1 MKYLLLLTL
10 FITPAFSQD
19 LYVRL
24 VTDYHEKFG
33 KVAIEFKGDMVG
45 VAQDQNSC
53 MSNEFGES
61 IMCTRMMTFYT
72 ESPLKLIKIS
82 KDKTQRLFEIEKIE
96 KYQLMIKKD
105 EARLV
110 EIDLETGETV
120 GSYAL
125 RPEYHFN

>member
-24 VTDYHEKFG
+24 VTDYHQKFG
-33 KVAIEFKGDMVG
+33 KVAIDLKGDMVG
-45 VAQDQNSC
+45 VAQDRNRC
-53 MSNEFGES
+53 MPNKFGEP
-61 IMCTRMMTFYT
+61 MACTRMAIFYT
-72 ESPLKLIKIS
+72 ESPLKLIKVS
-82 KDKTQRLFEIEKIE
+82 KDKTKKLFEIEKIE

-110 EIDLETGETV
+110 EIDLETGRTV

-125 RPEYHFN
+125 RPEFHFN